1 MEKHDKAPG
10 QQLETDSKSHH
21 KFIKNLNNL
30 LENNQLA
37 EALPILHTLAGQNP
51 NDPQLWVTAGLV
63 ALSLNKQEEASR
75 SFELALKAD
84 PKNIDALYNS
94 ALLAMSRG
102 LTDKAIEHF
111 ETIAAV
117 NPKDADVYND
127 LAVIWINKSN
137 SDKVK
142 ECFARA
148 IELNP
153 NYTQARKNA
162 IEFAAEHNQQ
172 EWGRQLLDQN
182 RNLPGLSDETVK
194 DIIFWEG
201 KISFESS
208 DSAPVTIKSDRGVPS
223 DRITGKKIAFFANHK
238 EFVKDI
244 IKRLEDDNNQIVE
257 YSADSG
263 QSMIELLNSVDLAWF
278 EWCDNLVIEAS
289 RLPKTCPII
298 CRLHSYEAFTEMP
311 SQVNWEN
318 VDHLIFVNK
327 SVMELVGEQSA
338 SIVAKTVIHNG
349 VDIDRFIIP
358 ENKTYGKKIASVGY
372 INYKKNPALLLYC
385 FKKIYEYDSEFT
397 FHVAGLHQ
405 DPRIKL
411 YFDNFLKESPLPI
424 EFCGWVTDMP
434 QWYQD
439 KDYVISTSLFESFHY
454 SIAEGMASGLM
465 PLIHNWYGAKHL
477 YPEEHLYADPDA
489 CLELIKE
496 FEKNDRCKQAQIN
509 RKFINN
515 RYNLD
520 DKFGQISRLM
530 NKVIIEHSRK
540 VVAV

>member
-1 MEKHDKAPG
+1 MEKHERALG
-10 QQLETDSKSHH
+10 IQLETGNKSHE

-63 ALSLNKQEEASR
+63 ALSLDKQDEASR

-84 PKNIDALYNS
+84 SKNIDALYNS

-102 LTDKAIEHF
+102 LTDKAIEYF
-111 ETIAAV
+111 ETIASV
-117 NPKDADVYND
+117 NPEDADVYND

-162 IEFAAEHNQQ
+162 MEFAAEHNQQ

>member
-1 MEKHDKAPG
+1 MEKHEKAPG
-10 QQLETDSKSHH
+10 RLLETGNKSHE

-37 EALPILHTLAGQNP
+37 EALPILHTLAGQSP
-51 NDPQLWVTAGLV
+51 ADPQLWVTAGLV
-63 ALSLNKQEEASR
+63 ALSLDKQDEASR

-84 PKNIDALYNS
+84 PKNIDALYNG

-102 LTDKAIEHF
+102 LSDKAIEHF
-111 ETIAAV
+111 ETIATV
-117 NPKDADVYND
+117 NPKDANVYND
-127 LAVIWINKSN
+127 LAVTWLDKSN
-137 SDKVK
+137 INKVK

-162 IEFAAEHNQQ
+162 MEFAADHNQQ
-172 EWGRQLLDQN
+172 EWGRQLLDRN
-182 RNLPGLSDETVK
+182 RALPLVSDETIK
-194 DIIFWEG
+194 DIKSWED
-201 KISFESS
+201 KIATESS
-208 DSAPVTIKSDRGVPS
+208 DISVVTVRSDKAVTS
-223 DRITGKKIAFFANHK
+223 DRITAKKIAFFANHK

-244 IKRLEDDNNQIVE
+244 IKRLEDDNNQVVE

-263 QSMIELLNSVDLAWF
+263 QSMSELLNSVDLAWF

-289 RLPKTCPII
+289 RLPKSCPII

-311 SQVNWEN
+311 SQVSWEN

-327 SVMELVGEQSA
+327 SVMELVGEPSA
-338 SIVAKTVIHNG
+338 SIVPKTVIHNG
-349 VDIDRFIIP
+349 VDIERFTIP
-358 ENKTYGKKIASVGY
+358 QSKTYGKKIASVGY
-372 INYKKNPALLLYC
+372 INYKKNPGLLLYC
-385 FKKIYEYDSEFT
+385 FKKIYEYDQEFT
-397 FHVAGLHQ
+397 FHIAGLHQ

-424 EFCGWVTDMP
+424 EFCGWVKNMP
-434 QWYQD
+434 AWYQD

-477 YPEEHLYADPDA
+477 YPEEHLFADPDA
-489 CLELIKE
+489 CLELVKN
-496 FEKNDRCKQAQIN
+496 FENNDSYKQALLN
-509 RKFINN
+509 RKFISN

-520 DKFGQISRLM
+520 DKFSQISRLM
-530 NKVIIEHSRK
+530 NKVVSEHSRK